1 MQELFRMQKY
11 KTLIAAGLVCL
22 FAMGLN
28 GCAVF
33 PKCSPENCA
42 SDKQINAQ
50 VTQLFA
56 EHAELGP
63 PAALHI
69 QTINGVVYLSGPVD
83 TEFEMRH
90 AEALARQIPNVKD
103 VENNLY
109 PRSNGR

>member
-1 MQELFRMQKY
+1 MQQF
-11 KTLIAAGLVCL
+11 KTISAAGLL
-22 FAMGLN
+22 LIFAMSLT

-33 PKCSPENCA
+33 QKCSPENCA
-42 SDKQINAQ
+42 SDKEINAQ
-50 VTQLFA
+50 VKELFS
-56 EHAELGP
+56 EHPELGP
-63 PAALHI
+63 PADVHI

-109 PRSNGR
+109 PRGNSR

>member
-1 MQELFRMQKY
+1 MQKL
-11 KTLIAAGLVCL
+11 KTISAASLVL
-22 FAMGLN
+22 MFAVELT
-28 GCAVF
+28 GCAIF
-33 PKCSPENCA
+33 PQCSPENCA
-42 SDKQINAQ
+42 SDKEINGQ
-50 VTQLFA
+50 VKQLFG
-56 EHAELGP
+56 EHPELGA

-83 TEFEMRH
+83 SEFEVRH

>member
-1 MQELFRMQKY
+1 MQKF
-11 KTLIAAGLVCL
+11 KTFSAACLVCI

-28 GCAVF
+28 GCAIF

-42 SDKQINAQ
+42 TDKEINAE
-50 VTQLFA
+50 VTQLFS
-56 EHAELGP
+56 EHAELGA

-83 TEFEMRH
+83 TEFEVRH
-90 AEALARQIPNVKD
+90 AEALARQVANVKD

>member
-1 MQELFRMQKY
+1 MQKF
-11 KTLIAAGLVCL
+11 KSISALSLVCF
-22 FAMGLN
+22 FAMTLN
-28 GCAVF
+28 GCAIF

-42 SDKQINAQ
+42 SDKEINAL
-50 VTQLFA
+50 VTELFS
-56 EHAELGP
+56 EHPELGP

-83 TEFEMRH
+83 TEFEIRH
-90 AEALARQIPNVKD
+90 AEALARQVANVKD